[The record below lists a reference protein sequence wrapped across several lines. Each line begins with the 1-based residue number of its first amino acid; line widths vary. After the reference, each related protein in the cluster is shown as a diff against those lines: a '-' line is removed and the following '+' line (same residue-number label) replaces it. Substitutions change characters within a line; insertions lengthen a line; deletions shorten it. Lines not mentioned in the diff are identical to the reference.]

1 MAYQID
7 RFNGTFLV
15 SVDDQTVNSTA
26 TDLRFVG
33 RNYSGYGEIQN
44 ENLLHLLENFANTS
58 APPNAIGGQIW
69 YDTTA
74 RKLKF
79 YDKPTATSAG
89 VWKVVSGA
97 QATAIAPTGLTSGDF
112 WWDTQNEQL
121 FSWNG
126 NEFVLVGPERSPTYG
141 DTAVIPVAVRD
152 LVGTEQQIIKLQVG
166 GEVVAII
173 SKETFTL
180 NPTVN
185 PITGF
190 SLLRPGINF
199 INSNTEDGTT
209 SSLQKL
215 NGTSANAD
223 RLGGL
228 TADDF
233 LRSGNTSFASQ
244 VSFKDNGLVLG
255 DQQDLRVRILN
266 GNSPTIESTI
276 NQPIIFRIS
285 FAESNVQDIALI
297 KRTGIDPGSNA
308 VFDLGS
314 TGAKWKTVNAEEVKA
329 TTFYGK
335 LVGTVETAPGPGGV
349 VPPLAIQSV
358 AVSGSFNMTASG
370 GAGASNFNV
379 NLAGSSSAV
388 NLSSGTV
395 GSLNNFNIGAT
406 NPGSAVFT
414 TLQSTGTVRFTNAT
428 ESTGPTSG
436 ALTIT
441 GGVGVQGALYI
452 SGNIIMSG
460 AGGIKVPSGQTS
472 LRPASPQAGLMRF
485 NTTDNDWEGWNGS
498 EWVSIAGGNDED
510 YGLITTAPDAFA
522 DYGDLR

>member
-7 RFNGTFLV
+7 RFNGTFLI

-44 ENLLHLLENFANTS
+44 ENLLHLLENFANAS

-79 YDKPTATSAG
+79 YDKPTATSTG

-121 FSWNG
+121 YSWNG
-126 NEFVLVGPERSPTYG
+126 SEFVLVGPDKSPTYG
-141 DTAVIPVAVRD
+141 QTSVVPTAVKD
-152 LVGTEQQIIKLQVG
+152 LLGVEQQIIKLQVG
-166 GEVVAII
+166 GDVLAIV
-173 SKETFTL
+173 SKSAFVL

-190 SLLRPGINF
+190 SNIRPGITF
-199 INSNTEDGTT
+199 VNSSIDDGTT
-209 SSLQKL
+209 STNQKIH
-215 NGTSANAD
+215 GTAVNSD

-228 TADDF
+228 LASDF
-233 LRSGNTSFASQ
+233 LRAGNTEFVSQ
-244 VSFKDNGLVLG
+244 VSFKDPGFILG
-255 DQQDLRVRILN
+255 DQSDLRIRIIN
-266 GNSPTIESTI
+266 GNTPVVESTI

-285 FAESNVQDIALI
+285 YAESEVQDIALI

-308 VFDLGS
+308 LYDLGS
-314 TGAKWKTVNAEEVKA
+314 VGAKWKTVNAEEVKA

-335 LVGTVETAPGPGGV
+335 LVGTVETAPGPGGI

-395 GSLNNFNIGAT
+395 GSLDNFNIGST
-406 NPGSAVFT
+406 NPGSATFT
-414 TLQSTGTVRFTNAT
+414 TLQSSGSVRFTNTT
-428 ESTGPTSG
+428 ESTGSTTG
-436 ALTIT
+436 ALTVS
-441 GGVGVQGALYI
+441 GGVGIQGALYI

-472 LRPASPQAGLMRF
+472 LRPVSPQAGLMRF

-510 YGLITTAPDAFA
+510 YGLITTAPNAFA